1 MPSRASHTRDGGSSF
16 KLFDYK
22 MAMRPGWSQKA
33 AVHSKELM
41 DDTPALEQPIMP
53 GPAADPEEYR
63 RVAPMWHT
71 VSLLLVLLLMSYA
84 GAKSSHPVATNQ
96 GRIPQYL
103 LQMAWEWIAFGYAL
117 WGFKLSGV
125 KLRDIVGERWKTVED
140 ALLDVALA
148 FGFWVVALLTLSAT
162 GYALGLAGQ
171 THDVAKKLDDVR
183 KQIGFLAPQ
192 TNREMYVFFLV
203 SATAGFVEEILFR
216 GYFQR
221 QFASLTKSVWIGAAG
236 ASLVFGL
243 AHGYEGLQRM
253 FLIALFGMMFSAL
266 VIFKK
271 NLRTAMMAHAMHDAF
286 TGVLMRVLMK

>member
-1 MPSRASHTRDGGSSF
+1 MMP
-16 KLFDYK
+16 
-22 MAMRPGWSQKA
+22 
-33 AVHSKELM
+33 
-41 DDTPALEQPIMP
+41 QPETAP
-53 GPAADPEEYR
+53 DPYA

-84 GAKSSHPVATNQ
+84 GSRSEHPVATNH
-96 GRIPQYL
+96 GRIPQYV
-103 LQMAWEWIAFGYAL
+103 LQMAWEWVAFGYAW
-117 WGFKLSGV
+117 WGFKLAGV

-140 ALLDVALA
+140 ALLDIALA
-148 FGFWVVALLTLSAT
+148 FGFWVLALLTLSAL

-171 THDVAKKLDDVR
+171 THDVAKKIDDVR
-183 KQIGFLAPQ
+183 KQIGFLAPR
-192 TNREMYVFFLV
+192 TNAEMYVFFLV

-221 QFASLTKSVWIGAAG
+221 QFASLTKSVWIGAIG

-253 FLIALFGMMFSAL
+253 LLIAIFGMMFSAL

-271 NLRTAMMAHAMHDAF
+271 NLRPAMMAHAMHDAF